1 MPELPE
7 VETVRRI
14 FDRVLTGQRIVDA
27 EIAEDS
33 IVLKKTPSE
42 VVRDAIVG
50 RTVTGTGRI
59 GKYFWLE
66 LDTKPWLFGHLGM
79 AGWVREIGAS
89 TIRLREH
96 GQAPMEDAEGRPK
109 FLKMLLTA
117 EDGGQ
122 VVMTD
127 GRRLARI
134 WLCSSPMEDPA
145 ISKLGPDCYAA
156 LPPELSI
163 YETVVRRSA
172 PIKALLLDQS
182 LFCGVGNWIADEVL
196 YLAGIRPSRHGKT
209 LTIEDCTRLR
219 AALQDVISHA
229 VEVGADKE
237 KFPATWLFHYRWGGG
252 KGDELI
258 DGQTIVREQIGG
270 RTTAW
275 VPARQV

>member
-7 VETVRRI
+7 VETVRRV
-14 FDRVLTGQRIVDA
+14 FDRVLAGKKIVEA

-33 IVLKKTPSE
+33 IVLKKTPST

-66 LDTKPWLFGHLGM
+66 LDTKPWIFGHLGM

-96 GQAPMEDAEGRPK
+96 GQAPMDDAEGRPK

-117 EDGGQ
+117 EDGSQ

-134 WLCSSPMEDPA
+134 WLCSSPTDDPA
-145 ISKLGPDCYAA
+145 IAKLGPDCYSA
-156 LPPELSI
+156 LPSPAKILES
-163 YETVVRRSA
+163 VSHRSA

-196 YLAGIRPSRHGKT
+196 FMAGIRPSRLGRELT
-209 LTIEDCTRLR
+209 LDDCDRLHN
-219 AALQDVISHA
+219 ALEIVISHA

-237 KFPATWLFHYRWGGG
+237 QFPSSWLFHYRWGGA
-252 KGDELI
+252 KATNSL
-258 DGQTIVREQIGG
+258 
-270 RTTAW
+270 TASKFS
-275 VPARQV
+275 ASR